1 MDSVMGGLGS
11 VVGTHDTKFLR
22 TNKNVIKNKNVMF
35 KNSWKMCTLKMDFF
49 FLRARDGSS
58 HL

>member
-1 MDSVMGGLGS
+1 MDSEMGGLGS

-22 TNKNVIKNKNVMF
+22 TNKNVIKNENVMF

-49 FLRARDGSS
+49 FF
-58 HL
+58 